1 MVPIR
6 RSADVRKA
14 SILRAAIVEFAR
26 SGYAGTS
33 TESIAARAGISQP
46 YIFRLFGTKKDLFCA
61 TYDAVTA
68 AIEDAFVAAA
78 QGLEGEDAMAAMELA
93 YLELLQD
100 PDLLQVQLHGFVA
113 AAADPDI
120 AQACQETFRR
130 LSMLVNRYADVT
142 PETMRDFFAH
152 GMLCSVISASLVL
165 GSVPAALEGVASGT
179 NSAFRELG
187 GVLGIAVLGAVFS
200 PSGGYSPRHAFVCR
214 GSCRLSRWGRPRCS
228 SAC

>member
-6 RSADVRKA
+6 QSADVRKA

-33 TESIAARAGISQP
+33 TEAIAARAGISQP

-68 AIEDAFVAAA
+68 TIEDAFAAAA
-78 QGLEGEDAMAAMELA
+78 QGLEGEDAMAAMALA

-100 PDLLQVQLHGFVA
+100 PDLLQVQLHGFAA
-113 AAADPDI
+113 AAADSDI

-130 LSMLVNRYADVT
+130 LWRLVSQYADIT

-152 GMLCSVISASLVL
+152 GMLCSVIAAIDLR
-165 GSVPAALEGVASGT
+165 SVPEPWAQSFFDEVGEEEKRVALQK
-179 NSAFRELG
+179 LG
-187 GVLGIAVLGAVFS
+187 RGISTSES
-200 PSGGYSPRHAFVCR
+200 PSDSDAATDATVSAVPA
-214 GSCRLSRWGRPRCS
+214 GSTAS
-228 SAC
+228 